1 MAMPKK
7 YDYVQICADRG
18 LKYLYEENPYIYF
31 IDRFGFKHKS
41 ARVTFATSEHYGSIK
56 TVVGSVEDYFIEKT
70 NERHSGFKS
79 ENSFGEFVYLGAQKY
94 CTITCVKHGDYKT
107 KPNWLLSS
115 GSTCQLCCNER
126 TRERLT
132 YDTQKFKK
140 LAKDVHGDRYCYD
153 LTEYVGCRDCVR
165 ITCTEHGTFE
175 KIPYLHLQGSG
186 CPECVTNGYGASDY
200 EKVCPEGSS
209 IYLMKFESSC
219 EMFYKIGISKKPSY
233 RSNDISK
240 DSGYAVDVLFEMHH
254 EDARKIWHLENDL
267 HNIFHYFK
275 YKPQVDF
282 KGKTECFSF
291 ICKDEFKEL
300 CKAYL
305 Q

>member
-94 CTITCVKHGDYKT
+94 CTVTCVKHGDYRT

-115 GSTCQLCCNER
+115 GSTCQMCFNER
-126 TRERLT
+126 TRHRLT
-132 YDTQKFKK
+132 HDSEKFKSS
-140 LAKDVHGDRYCYD
+140 AAFVHGDRYDYD
-153 LTEYVGCRDCVR
+153 LVDYVGCRDKIKIICKD
-165 ITCTEHGTFE
+165 HGVFE
-175 KIPYLHLQGSG
+175 QMPYTHLQGRG
-186 CPECVTNGYGASDY
+186 CQSCVTNGYGASDY
-200 EKVCPEGSS
+200 EKVCPDGSS
-209 IYLMKFESSC
+209 IYLMKFENHS
-219 EMFYKIGISKKPSY
+219 EMFYKIGISKNPKY
-233 RSNDISK
+233 RASKILSNYEYSVVLISET
-240 DSGYAVDVLFEMHH
+240 YH

-267 HNIFHYFK
+267 HNLFHHFK

-282 KGKTECFSF
+282 KGKTECFSY

-300 CKAYL
+300 CNAYL